1 MNSRNLVLALSVLVV
16 SLVVVLFAAGS
27 LTTLAQTGGNASV
40 VAAITK
46 IENDGVKA
54 DLANDKTFSE
64 KILAND
70 WTGADSNGK
79 WYNKAEVLKQFDDP
93 ANNKTKSEKISGLKV
108 RVYGN
113 SCSMPASSCTAIA
126 TYKDT
131 YDAVVEGE
139 HRNRSVLST
148 DTFVKI
154 GGEWKEVASHSCQ
167 TK

>member
-1 MNSRNLVLALSVLVV
+1 MSTRKLVLALSILAA
-16 SLVVVLFAAGS
+16 VLFAAGS
-27 LTTLAQTGGNASV
+27 LTLAQTGSNASV

-46 IENDGVKA
+46 IENDAITA

-64 KILAND
+64 KILADD
-70 WTGADSNGK
+70 WTGGDSDGS
-79 WYNKAEVLKQFDDP
+79 WYTKAEVLKQFDDP
-93 ANNKTKSEKISGLKV
+93 ANNKTNSEKISGLKI
-108 RVYGN
+108 RVYGIT
-113 SCSMPASSCTAIA
+113 CWLPAASCTAIA

-131 YDAVVEGE
+131 YDAVAEGK

-154 GGEWKEVASHSCQ
+154 GGEWKEVATHSCQ